1 MEFGTLK
8 LNTYIVG
15 WGGGNKSIKIFSSQS
30 SNILN
35 CLMGL
40 KLNSKNDDIIS
51 KD

>member
-15 WGGGNKSIKIFSSQS
+15 WGNKSIKIFSSQS

-35 CLMGL
+35 RLMGL
-40 KLNSKNDDIIS
+40 KLNNKNDDIIS